1 MDESRTISIAR
12 IFKGIVSSFSFF
24 LYINC
29 SFSHSFCCSDVWS
42 FGVTCYEILARSQ
55 PYPDIPQATTV
66 AMKVMTTGLSPT
78 FPNEPSEMNAIADV
92 VKRSCFAFEAS
103 RRASMESIYQKLLA
117 LNIQ

>member
-1 MDESRTISIAR
+1 VVFRFSIHQSL
-12 IFKGIVSSFSFF
+12 IFP
-24 LYINC
+24 N
-29 SFSHSFCCSDVWS
+29 SFCCSDVWS

-78 FPNEPSEMNAIADV
+78 FPSEPLEMNAIADV

-103 RRASMESIYQKLLA
+103 RRASMESIYQQLSAMK
-117 LNIQ
+117 IQ